1 MFVSFR
7 SGLRC
12 RRATTGVTRA
22 VIILRG
28 AIRRIHMSSFA
39 ALHLILAALVGTQQP
54 PPKFDPEISTTRI
67 SESLYVLQG
76 AGGNVAVLIWDDG
89 VLLVDDKIAPAAPKL
104 KAAIAA
110 ITSRPIRFVVNTHW
124 HPDHR
129 GGNSALAG
137 DGAVIVAH
145 ENVRRRLSVDGFIAV
160 FGTRPQAPPPQALPI
175 VTFTRDVKFH
185 LGDEEISVVHV
196 AAAHTDGDSL
206 VRFRMANALHMGDCY
221 LIGSYPVIDYNNG
234 GSYGGTIAAADTA
247 LKIVDGAT
255 RIIPGHGPVSNER
268 ELRSWRDMLA
278 KILAD
283 VKRAVGKGKNLEQVK
298 QEQLT
303 RQWDDVLTRSFV
315 SSDHAIEEAFREV
328 TEGKGR

>member
-104 KAAIAA
+104 KAAI
-110 ITSRPIRFVVNTHW
+110 
-124 HPDHR
+124 
-129 GGNSALAG
+129 
-137 DGAVIVAH
+137 
-145 ENVRRRLSVDGFIAV
+145 
-160 FGTRPQAPPPQALPI
+160 
-175 VTFTRDVKFH
+175 
-185 LGDEEISVVHV
+185 
-196 AAAHTDGDSL
+196 
-206 VRFRMANALHMGDCY
+206 
-221 LIGSYPVIDYNNG
+221 
-234 GSYGGTIAAADTA
+234 
-247 LKIVDGAT
+247 
-255 RIIPGHGPVSNER
+255 
-268 ELRSWRDMLA
+268 
-278 KILAD
+278 
-283 VKRAVGKGKNLEQVK
+283 
-298 QEQLT
+298 
-303 RQWDDVLTRSFV
+303 
-315 SSDHAIEEAFREV
+315 
-328 TEGKGR
+328 